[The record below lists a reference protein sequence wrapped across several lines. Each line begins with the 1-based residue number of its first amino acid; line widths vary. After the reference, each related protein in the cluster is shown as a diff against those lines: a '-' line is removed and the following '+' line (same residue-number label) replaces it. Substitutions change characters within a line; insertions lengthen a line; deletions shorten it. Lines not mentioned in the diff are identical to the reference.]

1 MRLFTEIGQTIPAH
15 TSGSGKALLA
25 WRAAGRRRRRCSATE
40 PLPASTP
47 RTLTTLAALME
58 DLAEIRRRGYATD
71 DEEHELG
78 VACVAT
84 PVLDATGLPLA
95 AISVSGP
102 TPRMQDTAGLAELLR
117 GHAADVS
124 AALGG

>member
-1 MRLFTEIGQTIPAH
+1 
-15 TSGSGKALLA
+15 
-25 WRAAGRRRRRCSATE
+25 
-40 PLPASTP
+40 
-47 RTLTTLAALME
+47 ME

-102 TPRMQDTAGLAELLR
+102 TPRMTDTAGLAELLR

-124 AALGG
+124 AALGRLQASGGPEPAGSYSAAAGSTLMTRPRRPSLKSTVPAARA

>member
-1 MRLFTEIGQTIPAH
+1 
-15 TSGSGKALLA
+15 
-25 WRAAGRRRRRCSATE
+25 
-40 PLPASTP
+40 
-47 RTLTTLAALME
+47 ME
-58 DLAEIRRRGYATD
+58 DLARIRRRGYATD

-102 TPRMQDTAGLAELLR
+102 TPRMRDTARTWRDLLR
-117 GHAADVS
+117 GHAEQVHRKAGL
-124 AALGG
+124 LGSGR